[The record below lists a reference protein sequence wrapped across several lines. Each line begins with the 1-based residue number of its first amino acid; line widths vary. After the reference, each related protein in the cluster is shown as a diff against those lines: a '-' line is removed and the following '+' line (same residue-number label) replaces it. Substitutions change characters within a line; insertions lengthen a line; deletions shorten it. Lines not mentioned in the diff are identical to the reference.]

1 MKKHLIT
8 AIRILITVLALGL
21 IIWFVDWKDT
31 PEHDGILTVLKK
43 ADRMTLVGAF
53 LLLMPVYGIQTMRW
67 WMLMRC
73 RGITV
78 PMHRAFRLLMVGCF
92 FNYTMPG
99 STGGDVVKAYY
110 AAAKSERRADAV
122 MSVIFDRIAG
132 LLGLILLAGVA
143 GLFMLDHP
151 IAREVTLYIWLS
163 AAGIVLVSAIYFSK
177 RLRNSTGLEAM
188 LAKLPDKGMV
198 SQLDQASVAYRDHK
212 MIVLL
217 AMFMSVPVHILT
229 SSSIAL
235 SGYAIGVEE
244 SFGVMLT
251 VVPVISLGGA
261 IPISYQGLGVM
272 EAIGKALIKGGN
284 TNQIVIMLML
294 VRFYM
299 VTYSLLGGLFLM
311 RGDIHLHPKE
321 FEQEE
326 SQIPEVE

>member
-1 MKKHLIT
+1 
-8 AIRILITVLALGL
+8 
-21 IIWFVDWKDT
+21 
-31 PEHDGILTVLKK
+31 
-43 ADRMTLVGAF
+43 
-53 LLLMPVYGIQTMRW
+53 
-67 WMLMRC
+67 
-73 RGITV
+73 
-78 PMHRAFRLLMVGCF
+78 
-92 FNYTMPG
+92 
-99 STGGDVVKAYY
+99 
-110 AAAKSERRADAV
+110 
-122 MSVIFDRIAG
+122 
-132 LLGLILLAGVA
+132 
-143 GLFMLDHP
+143 
-151 IAREVTLYIWLS
+151 
-163 AAGIVLVSAIYFSK
+163 
-177 RLRNSTGLEAM
+177 LEAM

-261 IPISYQGLGVM
+261 IPISYQGLGIM